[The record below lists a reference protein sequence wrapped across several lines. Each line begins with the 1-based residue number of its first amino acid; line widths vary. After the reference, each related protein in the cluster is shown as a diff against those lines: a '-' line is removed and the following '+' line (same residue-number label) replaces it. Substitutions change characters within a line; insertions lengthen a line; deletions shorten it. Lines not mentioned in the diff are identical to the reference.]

1 MRTPHEHP
9 DPVDLKQER
18 RALAVLVGLLERL
31 LDELDC
37 PEADPLRDAV

>member
-1 MRTPHEHP
+1 MLTPHEHP
-9 DPVDLKQER
+9 DSVDLEQER

-37 PEADPLRDAV
+37 PEADALREAI